1 MFLPCSLLQE
11 AIKCSLLILV
21 EHVKKRRS
29 EAPRKSESEVGTG
42 GERRTRNSKLNQLHT
57 DLKVS
62 LGYKI
67 PCQERQKETGRQ
79 TGRQRDRT
87 REYRKE

>member
-1 MFLPCSLLQE
+1 MFSSHFGGTCQ
-11 AIKCSLLILV
+11 
-21 EHVKKRRS
+21 KRRP

-57 DLKVS
+57 DLKAS

-79 TGRQRDRT
+79 TGRETEHGNTERNKGDLW
-87 REYRKE
+87 